1 MVVRRYPAPPEWM
14 EGSKLEEF
22 LDLWSENPEEWN
34 YRRYNSVQDNR
45 CFFNPDHQVFLSLFY
60 HKALDQRRPP
70 EIRKRIASILLIGLM
85 NNSDTSFSSGNSFD
99 LMSWRGLSETDKEKM
114 KLSGEG
120 EMGLLRFRLSQDE
133 RLKIKQTFEY
143 RNGLRNSGIPM
154 IGVGGGGLIR
164 NIPLNAGEWV
174 MRCIST
180 MKEIMIRFELPN
192 GWKGGNNLKF
202 RGKSGVFE
210 PYLNVITLEGM
221 VETLPNVLQGWQA
234 PYRSALVDTFYWF
247 DPFAEDKITSNF
259 IYAYNYY
266 RGLK

>member
-34 YRRYNSVQDNR
+34 YRRYNSVQDDR

-99 LMSWRGLSETDKEKM
+99 LMSWKGLSETDKEKM

-164 NIPLNAGEWV
+164 NIPFSAGEWV
-174 MRCIST
+174 MGCIST
-180 MKEIMIRFELPN
+180 MSAISELYELPN
-192 GWKGGNNLKF
+192 GWNEEVENKGFLSDGQISFMGRL
-202 RGKSGVFE
+202 
-210 PYLNVITLEGM
+210 TLDGM
-221 VETLPNVLQGWQA
+221 IETLPNVLEGWQA

-247 DPFAEDKITSNF
+247 DPFAEDKITRNF

-266 RGLK
+266 RGSK